1 MLVAVLTM
9 QAFSVI
15 FGLSVVLRASVVA
28 KGARP
33 LASLEPYPRAKWT
46 VAVYMNGDNNLETS
60 ITGGKTKDKRFSR
73 TKDVAEFIHPG
84 DFHTELA
91 ALGSN
96 TDVHVVAL
104 IDRNPEY
111 STSMGNWT
119 NTRLYYIEE
128 GDYPD
133 DVRSTYYVN
142 VTGSDELNM
151 GDANSLSWFID
162 TVQTNFPADH
172 FYFSMW
178 DHNWGWHNGW
188 FQEDD
193 TSDGDT
199 INYSDITK
207 TLTAKPPAPID
218 VIGYD
223 ACVSAQIEVLHTWR
237 PFASTFAGSQDYV
250 GWGGVDYS
258 SVISTLRTTPD
269 ITPQDLSVVI
279 AQTILTD
286 PDDGCASSFKLD
298 ESFDQLVASVDTLS
312 LLFLQNLDSIR
323 DTLIS
328 IRSKVPMTPKWPSDD
343 FHRDLYSM
351 AQETATQ
358 LSAYPDIVKAA
369 SDIMSYFDASLIY
382 NSAVTGSLCEGGR
395 GLTIYWTGSGER
407 VEAAYATTSFGKA
420 TNWGKFLKEF

>member
-1 MLVAVLTM
+1 MLALFSVVSLSAVLGT
-9 QAFSVI
+9 S
-15 FGLSVVLRASVVA
+15 ASA
-28 KGARP
+28 KGGRP
-33 LASLEPYPRAKWT
+33 LSSLEPYPKAKWT

-60 ITGGKTKDKRFSR
+60 ITGGKTKAKRFSK
-73 TKDVAEFIHPG
+73 TSEVEEYIHPG

-96 TDVHVVAL
+96 EDVHVVAL
-104 IDRNPEY
+104 VDRSPLY

-151 GDANSLSWFID
+151 GDSQSLSWFIR
-162 TVQTNFPADH
+162 TVQTNFPSDH

-199 INYSDITK
+199 MNYADITK
-207 TLTAKPPAPID
+207 TLNVQTPDLID

-237 PFASTFAGSQDYV
+237 PFASVFAGSQDYV

-258 SVISTLRTTPD
+258 SVISTLRSNPD
-269 ITPQDLSVVI
+269 ITPQNLSVAI

-298 ESFDQLVASVDTLS
+298 ENFDKLVESVDALS
-312 LLFLQNLDSIR
+312 LLFLQYLDTIR
-323 DTLIS
+323 DTLVS

-351 AQETATQ
+351 ALETTTQ

-369 SDIMSYFDASLIY
+369 SDILSYFDASLIY

-395 GLTIYWTGSGER
+395 GLTIYWTKSGER
-407 VEAAYATTSFGKA
+407 TEVAYGTTSFGKA
-420 TNWGKFLKEF
+420 THWGQFLKEF